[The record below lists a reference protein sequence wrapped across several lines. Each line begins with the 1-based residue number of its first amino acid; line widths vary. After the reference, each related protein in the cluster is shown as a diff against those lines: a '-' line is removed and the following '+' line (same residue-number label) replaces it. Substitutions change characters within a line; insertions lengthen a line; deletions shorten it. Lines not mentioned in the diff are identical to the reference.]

1 MITYGLLYGGKL
13 EYYHRKVLPIIEV
26 GWTQET
32 DHPYRKGSCLVFRLP
47 FTKPGFY
54 IGKWIVGSD
63 LEFEDDKEIDNRLSD
78 AMKVRKIWEPEDGSY
93 EDAFFKE

>member
-1 MITYGLLYGGKL
+1 MITYGQLYGGKL
-13 EYYHRKVLPIIEV
+13 EYYHRKPLPIIEI

-47 FTKPGFY
+47 FTKPAVY
-54 IGKWIVGSD
+54 VGKWIPGSE
-63 LEFEDDKEIDNRLSD
+63 LPFEDDTSIDSRLSD

-93 EDAFFKE
+93 EEAFFKE